1 MPKPSKP
8 QISLRKSP
16 KQKRSEVL
24 VESVLEA
31 ATRILESVGLT
42 ASSTN
47 KIAEKAGVSIGSLY
61 QYFPGKD
68 AIFAKLVERQQ
79 ERNAQRFQNVILEN
93 EGKSAKEI
101 TQALVSDVVDLFFA
115 KRKMFEALFA
125 EVPRLKNT
133 REVLNRRN
141 KIHYVFVEFFRKH
154 QNELRQP
161 DNLEEVVYVF
171 SHAIVGVLQVAAL
184 EGFESHS
191 PDIIKKQLQIMALHF
206 LFRE

>member
-1 MPKPSKP
+1 M
-8 QISLRKSP
+8 
-16 KQKRSEVL
+16 L

-79 ERNAQRFQNVILEN
+79 ERNAQRFQKIILEN
-93 EGKSAKEI
+93 EGKNVKEI
-101 TQALVSDVVDLFFA
+101 TRVLISDVVDLFFE

-125 EVPRLKNT
+125 EVPRLKST
-133 REVLNRRN
+133 RDVLNRRN
-141 KIHYVFVEFFRKH
+141 KTHHVFVEFFRKH
-154 QNELRQP
+154 QSELRQP
-161 DNLEEVVYVF
+161 DKLEEVVYVF
-171 SHAIVGVLQVAAL
+171 SHSIVGVLQVAAL

-191 PDIIKKQLQIMALHF
+191 PDAIKKQLQVMALHF

>member
-1 MPKPSKP
+1 MSKLDKP
-8 QISLRKSP
+8 QISLRKKP

-31 ATRILESVGLT
+31 ATRILESVGLS

-79 ERNAQRFQNVILEN
+79 ERNAQRFQKIILEN
-93 EGKSAKEI
+93 EGKNVKEI
-101 TQALVSDVVDLFFA
+101 TRILISDVVDLFFEK
-115 KRKMFEALFA
+115 KRMFEALFA

-133 REVLNRRN
+133 RDVLNRRN
-141 KIHYVFVEFFRKH
+141 KTHHVFVEFFRKH
-154 QNELRQP
+154 QSEMRQP
-161 DNLEEVVYVF
+161 DKLEEVVYVF

-191 PDIIKKQLQIMALHF
+191 PDAIKRQLQVMALHF

>member
-1 MPKPSKP
+1 MSKLSKP
-8 QISLRKSP
+8 QISLRKKP

-79 ERNAQRFQNVILEN
+79 ERNAQRFQKIILEN
-93 EGKSAKEI
+93 EGKNVKEI
-101 TQALVSDVVDLFFA
+101 TRVLISDVVDLFFE

-125 EVPRLKNT
+125 EVPRLKST
-133 REVLNRRN
+133 RDVLNRRN
-141 KIHYVFVEFFRKH
+141 KTHHVFVEFFRKH
-154 QNELRQP
+154 QSELRQP
-161 DNLEEVVYVF
+161 DKLEEVVYVF
-171 SHAIVGVLQVAAL
+171 SHSIVGVLQVAAL

-191 PDIIKKQLQIMALHF
+191 PDAIKKQLQVMALHF

>member
-1 MPKPSKP
+1 MAKIDKL
-8 QISLRKSP
+8 QTSLRKKP

-31 ATRILESVGLT
+31 ATRILESVGLS

-68 AIFAKLVERQQ
+68 AIFSKLVERQQ
-79 ERNAQRFQNVILEN
+79 ERNAQRFQKVILEN
-93 EGKSAKEI
+93 SGKSAQEI
-101 TQALVSDVVDLFFA
+101 TRALVSDVVDLFFE

-133 REVLNRRN
+133 RDVLNRRN
-141 KIHYVFVEFFRKH
+141 KIHQIFIEFFSEHK
-154 QNELRQP
+154 NKLREP
-161 DNLEEVVYVF
+161 DKIEEMVYVF
-171 SHAIVGVLQVAAL
+171 SHAVVGVLQVAAL

-191 PDIIKKQLQIMALHF
+191 PDALKKQLQIMAHHF
-206 LFRE
+206 LFSE